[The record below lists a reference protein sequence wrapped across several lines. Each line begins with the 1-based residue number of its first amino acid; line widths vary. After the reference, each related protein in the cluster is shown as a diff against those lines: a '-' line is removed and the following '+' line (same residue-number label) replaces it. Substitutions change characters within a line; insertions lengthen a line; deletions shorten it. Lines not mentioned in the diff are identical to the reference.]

1 MCSIWHN
8 YAIYIIRQINKWVG
22 HVEVVKIK
30 LSKNTTH
37 KSLIQSL
44 PVEFTLIPSKIVTN

>member
-30 LSKNTTH
+30 LSKYTTH